1 MRGLQDAA
9 AAGSQ
14 RCSQMCASLN
24 SSHTDAPPVQT
35 FQVSSNSLNHCLCLK
50 PQMKAHLWL
59 LVSILTFAPDPMW
72 HHDCCRGEAARQ
84 QRWFPWVQLEI
95 LMVVRSFFLF
105 WQQCSFIFSTI
116 VFLSLPFKWMK
127 AANSAQCCSGWQQW
141 LREPWQHFFSG
152 GIIGYVELVKCCKSE
167 IYSDGLFSFI
177 VCCCCFCTRPVL
189 ARWDRTNIGLS
200 VKNIL

>member
-1 MRGLQDAA
+1 MQQLQEAKDAHRCARLLIPHTQMRLLYKPFKCLPTVWITVSASNLKWKHICGSSCQFWLLPPIQCDIMTAA
-9 AAGSQ
+9 EE
-14 RCSQMCASLN
+14 R
-24 SSHTDAPPVQT
+24 
-35 FQVSSNSLNHCLCLK
+35 
-50 PQMKAHLWL
+50 L
-59 LVSILTFAPDPMW
+59 LVSRDGSPESSWQYSWLFN
-72 HHDCCRGEAARQ
+72 
-84 QRWFPWVQLEI
+84 L
-95 LMVVRSFFLF
+95 FLF

-152 GIIGYVELVKCCKSE
+152 GIIGYLELVKCCKSE